1 MQKNAMQTA
10 KFDLARLN
18 WDDLRFFLEV
28 ARTQRAS
35 GAAKRLGVDYT
46 TVARRVRALEDALGT
61 LLFDKSRSGGF
72 ILTAEG
78 QRLLG
83 FVDSIETT
91 VQSATE
97 QIANTGHA
105 LSGHVRVGSTEG
117 FGCFFLA
124 PQLARFQD
132 AHPNISIDL
141 LPVPHFVS
149 LSKREADIA
158 VTLERPEQGQYVYTK
173 LCEYRLKLYATA
185 EYLDAHGPIR
195 TSDDLRHHR
204 FASYIDDLAFSY
216 ELLYLERAVPGAV
229 SRWRSTSAIAQYFA
243 ALQGRALAILPC
255 FMTSRRSTL
264 RAGAAGRDRRDA
276 RLLSVL
282 PRRPAQAEAHHGRLG
297 LSARGG
303 RSEPR
308 IPDGRRHADG
318 VGRCQV
324 ILIESRFMTARSDRT
339 CYPSMPDRA
348 SQNLTR

>member
-1 MQKNAMQTA
+1 MQISTMYRYIYPSNMQKSTVPGVNN
-10 KFDLARLN
+10 LN
-18 WDDLRFFLEV
+18 WDDLRYFLEV
-28 ARTQRAS
+28 ARAQRAS

-78 QRLLG
+78 QRLLAY
-83 FVDSIETT
+83 VDAMETT

-97 QIANTGHA
+97 RIANSGHA

-132 AHPNISIDL
+132 AHRQISIDL

-158 VTLERPEQGQYVYTK
+158 VTLERPEHGQTVYTK
-173 LCEYRLKLYATA
+173 LCDYRLRLYATRG
-185 EYLDAHGPIR
+185 YLDQHEPVR
-195 TSDDLRHHR
+195 KVEDLTTHR

-229 SRWRSTSAIAQYFA
+229 SHWRSTSVIAQYHA
-243 ALQGRALAILPC
+243 ALQGRSLAILPC
-255 FMTSRRSTL
+255 FMAAQDPRLVAVLADEIVVTRAFYLSCREDL
-264 RAGAAGRDRRDA
+264 RKLKRITAVWDFLRTVAEINRPLLMGEA
-276 RLLSVL
+276 REMLWSKTVK
-282 PRRPAQAEAHHGRLG
+282 P
-297 LSARGG
+297 
-303 RSEPR
+303 
-308 IPDGRRHADG
+308 
-318 VGRCQV
+318 
-324 ILIESRFMTARSDRT
+324 
-339 CYPSMPDRA
+339 
-348 SQNLTR
+348 

>member
-1 MQKNAMQTA
+1 MQRSIKALEKHPIDMQKDS
-10 KFDLARLN
+10 KLDLSRLN
-18 WDDLRFFLEV
+18 WDDLRYFLEV

-72 ILTAEG
+72 LLTAEG

-83 FVDSIETT
+83 FVDSMETT
-91 VQSATE
+91 VQSAAE

-173 LCEYRLKLYATA
+173 LCEYRLQLYATA
-185 EYLDAHGPIR
+185 EYLEAHPPIR
-195 TSDDLRHHR
+195 MTDDLRQHR

-229 SRWRSTSAIAQYFA
+229 SRWRSTSVIAQYFA

-255 FMTSRRSTL
+255 FMASLEARLVPVLPGEIVVTRAFYLSCREDLRKLRRITTVWDYL
-264 RAGAAGRDRRDA
+264 RAAA
-276 RLLSVL
+276 
-282 PRRPAQAEAHHGRLG
+282 EIN
-297 LSARGG
+297 RGFLMG
-303 RSEPR
+303 DT
-308 IPDGRRHADG
+308 PDMQWPD
-318 VGRCQV
+318 
-324 ILIESRFMTARSDRT
+324 ITAS
-339 CYPSMPDRA
+339 
-348 SQNLTR
+348 